1 MQVHYQHIKF
11 PSFKNVSE
19 VVEQHFISQHFFVS
33 EKDNLLTSY
42 FDTTQLYFDTKIVLR

>member
-33 EKDNLLTSY
+33 EKDNLFSSY
-42 FDTTQLYFDTKIVLR
+42 FYTKIVFRY